1 MQNADVPKT
10 RSFKTI
16 TRYIALLAV
25 SASLCAPSTLAQE
38 SEPAPPP
45 VPDGKVLVEIYRIAP
60 GKHRAFLEE
69 IAKYDAVNAKAG
81 LPPRQLYV
89 HSDGAGWDFMLIQ
102 PAKTPADKVDALVAA
117 WEEADMP
124 SGADFFLNFRQYIAD
139 HSDTFARGPT
149 SAASFLAEADA
160 D

>member
-1 MQNADVPKT
+1 MLHAAAQTNRTFQNLS
-10 RSFKTI
+10 RG
-16 TRYIALLAV
+16 IALCAV
-25 SASLCAPSTLAQE
+25 SASLLVSSAVAQE

-45 VPDGKVLVEIYRIAP
+45 VPEGKVLVEIYRIAP
-60 GKHRAFLEE
+60 GQHRAFLEE
-69 IAKYDAVNAKAG
+69 IARYDAVNAEAG

-102 PAKTPADKVDALVAA
+102 PAKTPADKVDALVSA
-117 WEEADMP
+117 WEEADLP

-149 SAASFLAEADA
+149 SAASFLAEAGA